1 MLVDGFFARAASS
14 EQRAARHRI
23 AVMRE
28 RLLADLPVSERRL
41 DVDGV
46 ETAVLEGGDGAP
58 LVLLHGVG
66 SFAPEWGRVI
76 PQLARR
82 HRIIAPDLP
91 GLGESAKHAGRLDA
105 GAAVAWLQT

>member
-1 MLVDGFFARAASS
+1 
-14 EQRAARHRI
+14 
-23 AVMRE
+23 MRE
-28 RLLADLPVSERRL
+28 RLLAGLPVSERRL

-66 SFAPEWGRVI
+66 SFAAEWGRVI

-91 GLGESAKHAGRLDA
+91 GIGEWRSTQASWMRALRRRGFR
-105 GAAVAWLQT
+105 T